1 MRLETSK
8 HIVITH
14 EISKK
19 SISFQRFFFYK
30 YFISKVTSIYIYID
44 FISRHCT
51 SDTLDPQTKFHRK
64 IIADKPRISPNAM
77 KMKIGNYKG
86 CIKVA
91 RHSNS
96 IAYLQKNNKRVE
108 KCIKIVIK

>member
-19 SISFQRFFFYK
+19 SISFQRLHL
-30 YFISKVTSIYIYID
+30 YIYID